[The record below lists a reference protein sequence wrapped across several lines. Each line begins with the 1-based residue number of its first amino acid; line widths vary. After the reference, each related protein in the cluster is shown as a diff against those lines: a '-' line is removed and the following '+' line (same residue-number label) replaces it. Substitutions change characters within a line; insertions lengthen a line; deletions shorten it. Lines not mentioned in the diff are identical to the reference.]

1 MCSAP
6 QVSCQA
12 SSGSSGQSSCV
23 SRAMVA
29 LIEPPQNPALCDLV
43 RCVAAKSHQHHDR
56 FSIGNRRGILAHS
69 NHPVPLARKTIDL
82 VLMLLLRVAADEHI
96 RRRILL
102 INFPGD
108 SHRSPLLEDYT
119 AKFTR
124 STTTPA
130 QSLFVRG
137 HI

>member
-1 MCSAP
+1 
-6 QVSCQA
+6 
-12 SSGSSGQSSCV
+12 
-23 SRAMVA
+23 MVA

-69 NHPVPLARKTIDL
+69 NHPVPLARKTVDL

-102 INFPGD
+102 INLAGG

-124 STTTPA
+124 STTPPA
-130 QSLFVRG
+130 QSSWHSHSWLYSFR
-137 HI
+137 